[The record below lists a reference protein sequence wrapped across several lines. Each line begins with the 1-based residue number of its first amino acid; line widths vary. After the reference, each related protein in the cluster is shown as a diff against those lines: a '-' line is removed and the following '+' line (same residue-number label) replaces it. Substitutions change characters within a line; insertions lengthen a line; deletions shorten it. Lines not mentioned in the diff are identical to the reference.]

1 MRVAQ
6 FSKGNKGMHI
16 RQIRIVPILLIV
28 LLVFLQ
34 YRLWFDSSGIMAMV
48 RIKKEVSQQ
57 EEANQQ
63 LKRLNDDLTHEIDHL
78 HTDPESIETR
88 ARAEL
93 GMIKKDETFY
103 QVVE

>member
-1 MRVAQ
+1 
-6 FSKGNKGMHI
+6 MHI
-16 RQIRIVPILLIV
+16 RQIRLIPILLIV

-48 RIKKEVSQQ
+48 RLKKEVALQNDS
-57 EEANQQ
+57 NVR
-63 LKRLNDDLTHEIDHL
+63 LKQLNDDLIKQVHHL
-78 HTDPESIETR
+78 HTDQDAIESR
-88 ARAEL
+88 AREEL